1 MLPKSTGTVVP
12 VSLRETERP
21 SRTYG
26 IVRETGRISGSVD
39 SLEAVRQAVY
49 CILNTERY
57 DHLIFSWN
65 YGVELKDLYGR
76 PAPFVKSEVKRR
88 IREALLQDKRVRDV
102 GGFVFRQERGLLKV
116 SFTVHSTL
124 GDLQMDKEVAV

>member
-1 MLPKSTGTVVP
+1 MLPKTTGTVVP
-12 VSLRETERP
+12 VSLREKERP

-26 IVRETGRISGSVD
+26 IVRETGRISGIVD

-88 IREALLQDKRVRDV
+88 IREALMQDKRVRDV